1 MKSLKYRIT
10 LWYSLFAIALT
21 AMMLFAIVRIAH
33 HNTDINVRDNLQITV
48 NAVAEKT
55 ADPQNQ
61 NLEVRFSGY
70 GDPELHL

>member
-33 HNTDINVRDNLQITV
+33 HNTDINVRDNLQMRKKQLIHKIRTW
-48 NAVAEKT
+48 K
-55 ADPQNQ
+55 PC
-61 NLEVRFSGY
+61 
-70 GDPELHL
+70 

>member
-48 NAVAEKT
+48 NAVAEN
-55 ADPQNQ
+55 AY
-61 NLEVRFSGY
+61 F
-70 GDPELHL
+70 

>member
-33 HNTDINVRDNLQITV
+33 HNTDINVRDNLSHHRQRRCGKKQLIHKIRTW
-48 NAVAEKT
+48 K
-55 ADPQNQ
+55 PC
-61 NLEVRFSGY
+61 
-70 GDPELHL
+70 